1 MIQLRNHSE
10 YTQTLI
16 YGDLEDVETDN
27 AGIIVYR
34 RKPVQIESVHVGYAI
49 PETAD
54 VLMGNYADYD
64 GTLRPYETVVYA
76 V

>member
-34 RKPVQIESVHVGYAI
+34 RKPVQNECACGLCNS
-49 PETAD
+49 
-54 VLMGNYADYD
+54 
-64 GTLRPYETVVYA
+64 
-76 V
+76 

>member
-1 MIQLRNHSE
+1 MRCLEAGYSEAEAMIQLRNHSE

-34 RKPVQIESVHVGYAI
+34 RKPVQIECACGLCNS
-49 PETAD
+49 
-54 VLMGNYADYD
+54 
-64 GTLRPYETVVYA
+64 
-76 V
+76 

>member
-34 RKPVQIESVHVGYAI
+34 RKQVQIECACGLCNS
-49 PETAD
+49 
-54 VLMGNYADYD
+54 
-64 GTLRPYETVVYA
+64 
-76 V
+76 

>member
-27 AGIIVYR
+27 AGIIVYS
-34 RKPVQIESVHVGYAI
+34 KPVQIECACGLCNS
-49 PETAD
+49 
-54 VLMGNYADYD
+54 
-64 GTLRPYETVVYA
+64 
-76 V
+76 